1 MIRMLT
7 AVAVAPGHEKV
18 WEEEWRWLAAMVRRC
33 PGFRGATL
41 LRDSTQ
47 PQRYLVESEWD
58 GHKQLAQAVRSAEL
72 VWLNHNMTTPSI
84 AGPTQVYDEVVEV
97 VNDTIG

>member
-7 AVAVAPGHEKV
+7 AVAVAPGHEKA
-18 WEEEWRWLAAMVRRC
+18 WEEEWRRLGAMLRQY

-47 PQRYLVESEWD
+47 PHHYLVESVR
-58 GHKQLAQAVRSAEL
+58 HAVAQAE
-72 VWLNHNMTTPSI
+72 
-84 AGPTQVYDEVVEV
+84 
-97 VNDTIG
+97 